1 MEEKKNLKTQLL
13 PISTKDFREIAKG
26 CGIKYRNKIPS
37 KELKE
42 MLGYCPLKNKRKV
55 EVSDETG
62 FRKEYQ
68 SLGEAAKD
76 CGISNSSAIK
86 YALDNQRNFIKRRSD
101 QKKLFVREIWHDVN
115 KTGNERLF

>member
-42 MLGYCPLKNKRKV
+42 TLGYCPLKNKRKV

-101 QKKLFVREIWHDVN
+101 QKKFFLREIWHDVN
-115 KTGNERLF
+115 KN